1 MGNPRLFGRIFRTT
15 SPRRL
20 LFSGAALLSLFG
32 LFLPPPVA
40 LARPRVAPAP
50 SVSLS
55 VPAQVPLGEAFSFTV
70 SFDNTSAVG
79 SDVGYGPIVD
89 LLLPINGADGNA
101 GTDTPDGI
109 AFVGATYLGV
119 GLTSTVLPFP
129 DADGPGPG
137 TTGCVTH
144 PYYRDTSGVYLQVCG
159 TAGDALVVLELPF
172 GSFAPDQPPI
182 TVSVQ
187 ATLSNLADLST
198 SLTVKAR
205 GGFRFGSDPL
215 DNWCCDAVIVNP
227 ASIDGSGWP
236 SGSLTPTLLTL
247 SKAYSG
253 PENET
258 ATGPNFPRRYT
269 LTVGIADAQSVT
281 GLTIDDTLPDNLQFS
296 SVVSTSPAAACTPP
310 AAGIPGGTLS
320 CTFAGSVSGS
330 ASVEFEYY
338 VPQFDALGAAVLPP
352 ASGDDRISDDNAS
365 AAASWDP
372 DDSRDP
378 ITPLTIDAAGPEH
391 TLNDRSIAI
400 QKSVANRTDATNTP
414 GDVLE
419 YTLAFQV
426 SDFFA
431 FDGVTLTDIFSDGQR
446 FDATFTPTLSIAGN
460 NFSLPAAG
468 MAPAN
473 FTVVP
478 NYTPASP
485 APNDGTTTITFRVS
499 DEIVSR
505 GQPTGRLV
513 GGCVPPAGTGGPAP
527 DCAGYNDGATTGTIV
542 FRTILQDQFSDTF
555 PSGDASVDQGD
566 TLTDSV
572 SIIGDVL
579 AVSDLTPTG
588 QTEDDGSGAGV
599 TIARGPVTKSLYA
612 INGGSPCAG
621 AGGAGRHR
629 HLPHHLRHAGLG
641 CRRPALPRLPA
652 AAGL

>member
-1 MGNPRLFGRIFRTT
+1 M
-15 SPRRL
+15 
-20 LFSGAALLSLFG
+20 
-32 LFLPPPVA
+32 
-40 LARPRVAPAP
+40 APAP

-101 GTDTPDGI
+101 GTATPDGI
-109 AFVGATYLGV
+109 TFGGATYLGI

-182 TVSVQ
+182 TVDVQ
-187 ATLSNLADLST
+187 ATLSDLADLST

-227 ASIDGSGWP
+227 ASIDGAGWP
-236 SGSLTPTLLTL
+236 SASLTPTLLTL
-247 SKAYSG
+247 SKTYSG

-281 GLTIDDTLPDNLQFS
+281 GLTINDTLPDNLQFS
-296 SVVSTSPAAACTPP
+296 SVISPASGCTPP
-310 AAGIPGGTLS
+310 PPGIPGGTLS
-320 CTFAGSVSGS
+320 CTFSGSVSGS
-330 ASVEFEYY
+330 ASVVFEFF

-352 ASGDDRISDDNAS
+352 ASGDDRISEDNAS

-378 ITPLTIDAAGPEH
+378 ITPLTIDTVGPEH
-391 TLNDRSIAI
+391 TLNDRSVAI
-400 QKSVANRTDATNTP
+400 QKSVANRTDATTTP

-426 SDFFA
+426 SDYFA
-431 FDGVTLTDIFSDGQR
+431 FDGVTLTDVFTDGQR
-446 FDATFTPTLSIAGN
+446 FDATFTPTLTIAGN
-460 NFSLPAAG
+460 GFL
-468 MAPAN
+468 
-473 FTVVP
+473 
-478 NYTPASP
+478 
-485 APNDGTTTITFRVS
+485 
-499 DEIVSR
+499 
-505 GQPTGRLV
+505 
-513 GGCVPPAGTGGPAP
+513 
-527 DCAGYNDGATTGTIV
+527 
-542 FRTILQDQFSDTF
+542 
-555 PSGDASVDQGD
+555 
-566 TLTDSV
+566 
-572 SIIGDVL
+572 
-579 AVSDLTPTG
+579 
-588 QTEDDGSGAGV
+588 
-599 TIARGPVTKSLYA
+599 
-612 INGGSPCAG
+612 
-621 AGGAGRHR
+621 
-629 HLPHHLRHAGLG
+629 
-641 CRRPALPRLPA
+641 LPA
-652 AAGL
+652 AAMAPVNFTVDPCLSRPALAGAQ